1 MKDVAARVGVSYQ
14 TVSRV
19 VNESPHVKRE
29 TRARVAEALGE
40 LRYRPNNAARHLVS
54 RRSRVIGFIG
64 SLTFHGPARI
74 MVSVEQTAKKH
85 GYNVMIA
92 ELPEVN
98 ADEVRRAINE
108 LCARQVDGIV
118 ILIPPELEM
127 DFIRD
132 VCRDVPFIA
141 IDVDLGAK
149 LPSVLVDQERGSLLA
164 IRHVARLGHRQ
175 IALICGPTGWR
186 AARLRKEGWLKALK
200 REGLRPGPIT
210 EGDWSAQSGYE
221 ATQELIRHHR
231 GEFSAVVVA
240 NDHMALGAL
249 SAFSANG
256 IAVPDE
262 ISVMGYDG
270 LPESQFYQPPLSTI
284 YQDFAA
290 LGEVGFE
297 YLLEMIDRP
306 GAVAKHY
313 VLKPIL
319 VVRQST
325 KEFTRLKAA
334 VATSRSLVRSHR
346 NFRKSG

>member
-1 MKDVAARVGVSYQ
+1 MSSKESRRHKVATMKDVAARAGVSYQ

-29 TRARVAEALGE
+29 TRARVAEAVGE

-54 RRSRVIGFIG
+54 RRSGIIGFIG

-74 MVSVEQTAKKH
+74 MVSVEQTAKRH
-85 GYNVMIA
+85 GYNVMIV

-98 ADEVRRAINE
+98 AQEVRRAIDD
-108 LCARQVDGIV
+108 LCARQVEGIV

-141 IDVDLGAK
+141 IDVDLGLS
-149 LPSVLVDQERGSLLA
+149 LPAVLVDQDRGALLA
-164 IRHVARLGHRQ
+164 IRHVARLGHRR
-175 IALICGPTGWR
+175 IALICGPPGWR
-186 AARLRKEGWLKALK
+186 AARLRREGWLKALK
-200 REGLRPGPIT
+200 REGLAPGPIL
-210 EGDWSAQSGYE
+210 EGDWSAQSGYQ
-221 ATQELIRHHR
+221 ATQELIRHYR
-231 GEFSAVVVA
+231 GEFSAVVAA

-249 SAFSANG
+249 SAFSEHG

-262 ISVMGYDG
+262 ISVIGYDG

-290 LGEVGFE
+290 LGEVGLE
-297 YLLEMIDRP
+297 YLLETINHP
-306 GAVAKHY
+306 GALARRY

-319 VVRQST
+319 IARKST
-325 KEFTRLKAA
+325 KE
-334 VATSRSLVRSHR
+334 VANHGNRNSR
-346 NFRKSG
+346 

>member
-1 MKDVAARVGVSYQ
+1 MSSKETKRCKAATMKDVAARAGVSYQ

-54 RRSRVIGFIG
+54 RRSKIIGFIG
-64 SLTFHGPARI
+64 SLTFHGPVRI
-74 MVSVEQTAKKH
+74 MVSVEQSAKKH

-98 ADEVRRAINE
+98 AEEVRRAVDE

-141 IDVDLGAK
+141 IDIDLGPG
-149 LPSVLVDQERGSLLA
+149 LPAVLVDQERGSLLA
-164 IRHVARLGHRQ
+164 IRHVARLGHRR
-175 IALICGPTGWR
+175 IALICGPAGSR
-186 AARLRKEGWLKALK
+186 AARLRREGWMKALK
-200 REGLRPGPIT
+200 REGLSPGPIL
-210 EGDWSAQSGYE
+210 EGDWSAQSGYD
-221 ATQELIRHHR
+221 ATQQLIRRYR

-249 SAFSANG
+249 SSFHANG

-262 ISVMGYDG
+262 ISVIGYDG

-290 LGEVGFE
+290 LGEVGLE

-306 GAVAKHY
+306 GGIAKRY
-313 VLKPIL
+313 LLKPIL
-319 VVRQST
+319 IP
-325 KEFTRLKAA
+325 
-334 VATSRSLVRSHR
+334 
-346 NFRKSG
+346 RKSTREL

>member
-1 MKDVAARVGVSYQ
+1 MSSKETKRCKAATMKDVAARVGVSYQ

-29 TRARVAEALGE
+29 TRARVAEAMGE

-54 RRSRVIGFIG
+54 RRSRIIGFIG

-98 ADEVRRAINE
+98 ADEVRRAIDE

-127 DFIRD
+127 DFIRE

-141 IDVDLGAK
+141 IDVDLGPS
-149 LPSVLVDQERGSLLA
+149 LPAVLVDQHRGSLLA
-164 IRHVARLGHRQ
+164 IRHVARLGHRR
-175 IALICGPTGWR
+175 IALICGPAGSR
-186 AARLRKEGWLKALK
+186 AARLRREGWMKALK
-200 REGLRPGPIT
+200 REGLRPGPIL
-210 EGDWSAQSGYE
+210 EGDWSAQSGYD
-221 ATQELIRHHR
+221 ATQELIRRYR

-249 SAFSANG
+249 SAFHENG
-256 IAVPDE
+256 IPVPDE
-262 ISVMGYDG
+262 ISVIGYDG

-290 LGEVGFE
+290 LGEVGLE

-306 GAVAKHY
+306 GGIAKRY
-313 VLKPIL
+313 LLKPIL
-319 VVRQST
+319 IPRKST
-325 KEFTRLKAA
+325 KEPGDHRFKA
-334 VATSRSLVRSHR
+334 
-346 NFRKSG
+346 